1 MRGVKVFSGRSH
13 PTLVQSICERLGTSP
28 ANVDLGNFANG
39 EISVQI
45 GTSVRNED
53 VFIVQSGSRNINDS
67 VMEMLIMIAA
77 CKGGSAKS
85 ITAVIPYFPYSR
97 QSKKKSHR
105 GAITAK
111 MLANLMVVAG
121 VDHVITVDLHASQMQ
136 GFFGK
141 PVDNLFAEPIIARWI
156 KANVPR
162 WQKAVVVS
170 KNVGG
175 TKRVTSLADA
185 LKLSFALVSTDRDRS
200 KPSHHH
206 NNMMD
211 STIFFDAIEPQS
223 IRLEHRQSDGEDG
236 EEGESGLEDPFQDTT
251 HRGPLPHRKKSSARS
266 GTNRLGRPKSVTIT
280 SSPLIRTT
288 RVESSPGPA
297 TPDELARVDT
307 APSARRPS
315 EYEPSEALHDERVRD
330 VRVGRLI
337 QGHLVDDDHP
347 SSAVSSSGSVSGGHG
362 DRNSQNLQDGPDGF
376 GYDPMAASFVST
388 TSSFQPEHAL
398 GGTFD
403 AAATSDEEEEQM
415 KNPDLEHTITLVGD
429 VKDKTVIL
437 MDDIIDKSGS
447 WIAAAETCVKIGNA
461 KKVYCVAVHALFG
474 DDSLEELEE
483 CDCIDYIVV
492 TNTFPISPERM
503 RSSKKLIVIDMSNLL
518 AEAIRR
524 NHHGGKFDLNNTDIF
539 TSYPGLLNDSQRTC
553 QACFA

>member
-13 PTLVQSICERLGTSP
+13 PTLVQTICERLGTSP
-28 ANVDLGNFANG
+28 AKCELGNFANG

-53 VFIVQSGSRNINDS
+53 VFIVQSGSPHINDS
-67 VMEMLIMIAA
+67 VMELLIMIAA

-85 ITAVIPYFPYSR
+85 ITAVMPYYPYSR

-156 KANVPR
+156 KANVHR
-162 WQKAVVVS
+162 WKDAVVVS

-200 KPSHHH
+200 RPSHHH
-206 NNMMD
+206 NALMD

-223 IRLEHRQSDGEDG
+223 LRLEHMISEEED
-236 EEGESGLEDPFQDTT
+236 EDQADNDSEDPFKGPRQNVLA
-251 HRGPLPHRKKSSARS
+251 HRNKRSAVDGASRPS
-266 GTNRLGRPKSVTIT
+266 RPKAVTIA
-280 SSPLIRTT
+280 SSPLVQTV
-288 RVESSPGPA
+288 RVDSSPAAPSSN
-297 TPDELARVDT
+297 ELTRIET

-315 EYEPSEALHDERVRD
+315 EYEANEAHNDERARD
-330 VRVGRLI
+330 VVVGRLV
-337 QGHLVDDDHP
+337 QGHLVDEDHP
-347 SSAVSSSGSVSGGHG
+347 SPALSGLSASISGFPS
-362 DRNSQNLQDGPDGF
+362 DRNLLDSTDNT
-376 GYDPMAASFVST
+376 GYDPMTSSFVST
-388 TSSFQPEHAL
+388 TSSYNPEHAL

-403 AAATSDEEEEQM
+403 AAATSDEEEEQI
-415 KNPDLEHTITLVGD
+415 KNPDLEHTITLVGN
-429 VKDKTVIL
+429 VKDRTVLL

-447 WIAAAETCVKIGNA
+447 WIAAAETCVKIGRA
-461 KKVYCVAVHALFG
+461 KKVYCIAVHALFG
-474 DDSLEELEE
+474 DDSLEELED
-483 CDCIDYIVV
+483 CDCIDHIVV
-492 TNTFPISPERM
+492 TNTFPIAPERV
-503 RSSKKLIVIDMSNLL
+503 RASKKLIVIDLSNLL

-524 NHHGGKFDLNNTDIF
+524 NHHGEDMSSMFHM
-539 TSYPGLLNDSQRTC
+539 QE
-553 QACFA
+553 

>member
-13 PTLVQSICERLGTSP
+13 PTLVQTICERLGTSP
-28 ANVDLGNFANG
+28 AKCELGNFANG

-53 VFIVQSGSRNINDS
+53 VFIVQSGSPHINDS
-67 VMEMLIMIAA
+67 VMELLIMIAA

-85 ITAVIPYFPYSR
+85 ITAVMPYYPYSR

-156 KANVPR
+156 KANVYR
-162 WQKAVVVS
+162 WKDAVVVS

-200 KPSHHH
+200 RPSHHH
-206 NNMMD
+206 NALMD

-223 IRLEHRQSDGEDG
+223 LRLEHMISEEDD
-236 EEGESGLEDPFQDTT
+236 EDQADNDSEDPFKGG
-251 HRGPLPHRKKSSARS
+251 RRNVLPHRNKRSAVE
-266 GTNRLGRPKSVTIT
+266 GTNRPSRPKAVTIA
-280 SSPLIRTT
+280 SSPLVQT
-288 RVESSPGPA
+288 
-297 TPDELARVDT
+297 ARVDSSPAAPSSNDLTRIET

-315 EYEPSEALHDERVRD
+315 EYEASEAHNDEKARD
-330 VRVGRLI
+330 VVVGRLV
-337 QGHLVDDDHP
+337 QGHLVDEDHP
-347 SSAVSSSGSVSGGHG
+347 SPALSSLSASISGFPS
-362 DRNSQNLQDGPDGF
+362 DRNLLDTIDNT
-376 GYDPMAASFVST
+376 GYDPMASSFIST
-388 TSSFQPEHAL
+388 TSSYNPDHAL

-403 AAATSDEEEEQM
+403 AAATSDEEEEQI
-415 KNPDLEHTITLVGD
+415 KNPDLEHTITLVGN
-429 VKDKTVIL
+429 VKDRTVLL

-447 WIAAAETCVKIGNA
+447 WIAAAETCVKIGRA
-461 KKVYCVAVHALFG
+461 KKVYCIAVHALFG
-474 DDSLEELEE
+474 DDSLEELED
-483 CDCIDYIVV
+483 CDCIDHIVV
-492 TNTFPISPERM
+492 TNTFPIAPERI
-503 RSSKKLIVIDMSNLL
+503 RASKKLIVIDLSNLL

-524 NHHGGKFDLNNTDIF
+524 NHHGGMTIGPQ
-539 TSYPGLLNDSQRTC
+539 TPGKKLG
-553 QACFA
+553 